1 MLLPAIP
8 KSHSRVPV
16 VLPAKVPVVLPA
28 KAPVVLPA
36 CGLQAPCTL
45 VRERAA

>member
-28 KAPVVLPA
+28 